1 MLENPNV
8 RTPITIGLG
17 AITGAL
23 SRYYLEQWLT
33 LPTPLTFPMGTFL
46 VNISGCFFMGLI
58 TTLMIRR
65 LFLKPDLI
73 LLITTGFLGAYTTFS
88 SYELE
93 AEQLLDFKNRQIGL
107 LYWVS
112 SPLLGFLSFGLGV
125 TLAKTIQPIDQV
137 DE

>member
-1 MLENPNV
+1 MLEDPNV

-17 AITGAL
+17 AIAGAL
-23 SRYYLEQWLT
+23 SRYYLGQWLT
-33 LPTPLTFPMGTFL
+33 LLTPLIFPMGTFL

-58 TTLMIRR
+58 TTLMVRR
-65 LFLKPDLI
+65 LFLKPDLM

-88 SYELE
+88 SYEFE
-93 AEQLLDFKNRQIGL
+93 AEQLLDFRNRPIGW
-107 LYWVS
+107 LYWIS

-125 TLAKTIQPIDQV
+125 ALAKIVQPIDQV

>member
-1 MLENPNV
+1 MLENPNI
-8 RTPITIGLG
+8 RTPIIIGLG
-17 AITGAL
+17 AIAGAL
-23 SRYYLEQWLT
+23 SRYYLGQWLT
-33 LPTPLTFPMGTFL
+33 LPTLLTFPMGTLF

-65 LFLKPDLI
+65 LSLKPDLM

-93 AEQLLDFKNRQIGL
+93 AEQLLDFSNWQIGL

-112 SPLLGFLSFGLGV
+112 SPLLGFFSFGLGV
-125 TLAKTIQPIDQV
+125 AFAKVVQPINQV